1 MGIKKVVESVKKEV
15 RVIQGEDTKD
25 KLYTSEQEYPDELS
39 AKNAFA
45 QSREK
50 LFNVNAWSNL
60 SGLSSTFQ
68 LHDKSGKPKQ
78 ATKPQEG
85 DYIWI
90 DLPGPLPKN
99 WVRVT
104 NLHENENMIN
114 FTVSPSENPQ
124 EKENNQETKHFFTQ
138 DATSTFQVEL
148 QGKRIIAKE
157 IGKDEAI
164 NNQGN
169 EAGSRAMINTLIA
182 EGGWAVFQKIQWQ
195 KITDYLVHKI
205 D

>member
-1 MGIKKVVESVKKEV
+1 
-15 RVIQGEDTKD
+15 
-25 KLYTSEQEYPDELS
+25 
-39 AKNAFA
+39 
-45 QSREK
+45 
-50 LFNVNAWSNL
+50 
-60 SGLSSTFQ
+60 
-68 LHDKSGKPKQ
+68 
-78 ATKPQEG
+78 
-85 DYIWI
+85 
-90 DLPGPLPKN
+90 
-99 WVRVT
+99 
-104 NLHENENMIN
+104 MIN

-164 NNQGN
+164 NNQGD

-195 KITDYLVHKI
+195 KLTDYLVHEI